1 MVWLFVILLLFFALF
16 YILTRVVWVRIIK
29 GEKFKVEI
37 HLPIFAIHLIKKD
50 DNGDNK
56 KKPIKE
62 KNKPL
67 FFGYLRI
74 ITGVVA
80 RIKNA
85 SILVNSIILPVKTD
99 NFDKSAILR
108 PLRQQAL
115 LCAFIAYLRT
125 KTEKLTLSDNAIIL
139 SPDVDVIHC
148 YVTIKLRL
156 YELIHG
162 LLSVWHSINEEKERT
177 KGERRHAR
185 E

>member
-1 MVWLFVILLLFFALF
+1 MGWLFVILLLFFALF
-16 YILTRVVWVRIIK
+16 YFLTRIVWVRIIK

-37 HLPIFAIHLIKKD
+37 HLPIFAIHLIKKG

-62 KNKPL
+62 RDKPL

-80 RIKNA
+80 RMKNA
-85 SILVNSIILPVKTD
+85 RILVNGIILPIKTD
-99 NFDKSAILR
+99 SFDKSSILR

-125 KTEKLTLSDNAIIL
+125 KTEKITLVDNAITL
-139 SPDVDVIHC
+139 SPDINVFHC
-148 YVTIKLRL
+148 YVTIELRL
-156 YELIHG
+156 YQLIHG
-162 LLSVWHSINEEKERT
+162 LLSVRHSINEEKERT
-177 KGERRHAR
+177 KGERKHAR